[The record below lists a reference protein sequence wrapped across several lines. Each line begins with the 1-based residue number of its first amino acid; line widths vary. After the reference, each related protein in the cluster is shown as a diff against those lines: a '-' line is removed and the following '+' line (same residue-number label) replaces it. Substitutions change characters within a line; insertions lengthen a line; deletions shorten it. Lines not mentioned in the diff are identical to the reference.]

1 MKEKLSFN
9 PWLNIWIHPR
19 KTVRAIVESNPNY
32 RLVLLSAIYG
42 FQYLLQSAQYFS
54 LGQGTSL
61 ALILLFA
68 VIFAI
73 PAGYITFNVMSLFY
87 YWIGKLIKGKGS
99 FKEIRAA
106 TVWSSVP
113 MVVTCL
119 IWIIL
124 MVFHGNNL
132 FVAGYE
138 TQLTGGAAALSMSL
152 GFVQLAIGIWGLVIF
167 LHALG
172 EVQGFSSWMAL
183 LNAVLAGIVVFIL
196 LFLVFWGVSALMHV
210 S

>member
-1 MKEKLSFN
+1 MKEKLGFN

-19 KTVRAIVESNPNY
+19 KTIRAIVEYNKNY
-32 RLVLLSAIYG
+32 RIVLLSAIYG
-42 FQYLLQSAQYFS
+42 FQYMLQSVQYFS

-73 PAGYITFNVMSLFY
+73 PAGYITFNVMSFFY
-87 YWIGKLIKGKGS
+87 YWLGKLIKGKGS
-99 FKEIRAA
+99 FKEVRAA

-124 MVFHGNNL
+124 MIFHGNNL

-138 TQLTGGAAALSMSL
+138 TQLTGGAAALTMTL
-152 GFVQLAIGIWGLVIF
+152 GFVQLAIGIWGLIIF

-172 EVQGFSSWMAL
+172 EVQGFSAWMAL

-196 LFLVFWGVSALMHV
+196 LFLVGWGVSALIRV
-210 S
+210 